1 MFSQNALNW
10 GFYNATFKAPFMLV
24 VYQGEKLDTNS
35 VQYLSIFF
43 NIIIINKVLPFHS
56 DFHIPKIAFTSSIKP
71 VHLVQQYDM
80 GDHQPQHG
88 GISLEL
94 FSLQL

>member
-43 NIIIINKVLPFHS
+43 K
-56 DFHIPKIAFTSSIKP
+56 DT
-71 VHLVQQYDM
+71 QYNY
-80 GDHQPQHG
+80 H
-88 GISLEL
+88 
-94 FSLQL
+94 